1 MKKGGGVI
9 AQKEKFKSFVILLL
23 LFNIMPWAVEYLDI
37 SHIINRTEATPFNLA
52 NVCVQSFLI
61 LIFTGFY
68 IFLGMTKM
76 KDIYARWQVVTGVL
90 RAIPEPVF
98 SEDTEHN
105 IIFINEL
112 CSELTGWESQDVIG
126 KVGCAD
132 VLGKGVE
139 YVVRQSMEI
148 GKIIDGAETV
158 VVDKAGKKVTPVRIT
173 AGSVKSA
180 SGELMG
186 GLAIVKDITQ
196 EKALQAKLQKA
207 EKLVGIGSL
216 ASSIAKELNE
226 PLDIIKILSSNLIKL
241 ADSGK
246 VLDDEELGESLGML
260 NKQVERTSKITDHI
274 LEHTRL
280 LAAEPE
286 KLEEVNINTVVRD
299 SIEAVKP
306 RAAKDE
312 IGIKMELQD
321 KLPAVK
327 AHKGK
332 LQRVFLNI
340 LRSRQEAMNKLSRI
354 KDDSYKK
361 RLIIR
366 SFVQEKTVIVNL
378 SDTGGSIPLDEPTL
392 KISFEIIESFGGELE
407 IGINEK
413 SESQL
418 LIKLPAAD
426 AKETEGNNPL

>member
-1 MKKGGGVI
+1 MKKGSGTT
-9 AQKEKFKSFVILLL
+9 QKERFKSFVVLLL
-23 LFNIMPWAVEYLDI
+23 LLNIMPWAVEYLDI
-37 SHIINRTEATPFNLA
+37 SHIIRRTESTPFNLI
-52 NVCVQSFLI
+52 NVCIQSFLI

-68 IFLGMTKM
+68 IFLGITKM
-76 KDIYARWQVVTGVL
+76 RDMYARWQVVTGVL
-90 RAIPEPVF
+90 KAIPEPVF

-105 IIFINEL
+105 IVFMNAL
-112 CSELTGWESQDVIG
+112 CSKLTGWETQDVIE
-126 KVGCAD
+126 KARCAD

-139 YVVRQSMEI
+139 YVVQQSMEI

-158 VVDKAGKKVTPVRIT
+158 VVDRAGKRVTPVRVT

-180 SGELMG
+180 GGELMG
-186 GLAIVKDITQ
+186 GLAIVKDITR
-196 EKALQAKLQKA
+196 EKELQAKLQKA
-207 EKLVGIGSL
+207 EKLVGIGNL

-260 NKQVERTSKITDHI
+260 EKQVERTSKIVDHI

-286 KLEEVNINTVVRD
+286 KTEEININTIIRD
-299 SIEAVKP
+299 SVEIVKP
-306 RAAKDE
+306 KMTEDE

-321 KLPAVK
+321 RLPAVNV
-327 AHKGK
+327 HRGK
-332 LQRVFLNI
+332 FQRVFLNI
-340 LRSRQEAMNKLSRI
+340 LRSRQNAMNKLSQI
-354 KDDSYKK
+354 KDESYKK

-366 SFVQEKTVIVNL
+366 SFAQEEMVNISL
-378 SDTGGSIPLDEPTL
+378 SDTGGNIPLDEPAL
-392 KISFEIIESFGGELE
+392 KISFEIIESFGGEFE
-407 IGINEK
+407 IGINER

-418 LIKLPAAD
+418 FIKLPAAGKD
-426 AKETEGNNPL
+426 K